1 MNKEQNE
8 SDAKVHPVDTL
19 VTCGCGNTLRYS
31 HFRDGVEVFSCNK
44 YIVCPTYDELIE
56 RSKLCFRYE
65 NALRQIVNVNA
76 MDYEYRTWAKAALN
90 M

>member
-8 SDAKVHPVDTL
+8 SEAKAHQVDTL
-19 VTCGCGNTLRYS
+19 VTCGCGNPVRYS
-31 HFRDGVEVFSCNK
+31 HFRDGVEVMSCNK
-44 YIVCPTYDELIE
+44 HIVCPTYDELIE
-56 RSKLCFRYE
+56 RSKVCFRYE

-76 MDYEYRTWAKAALN
+76 MDYEYRTWAKAALS